1 MAEPHYYTDLRQRF
15 SRKRSFAVEILER
28 LGFRVYDSGSAF
40 YLWARIPERHR
51 GAMELNEFLIK
62 RAGVAGV
69 PGNAFADSDLYDGY
83 MRFCIAREDEVLR
96 GALTKLEEA
105 MAD

>member
-1 MAEPHYYTDLRQRF
+1 
-15 SRKRSFAVEILER
+15 
-28 LGFRVYDSGSAF
+28 
-40 YLWARIPERHR
+40 
-51 GAMELNEFLIK
+51 MELNEFLIK